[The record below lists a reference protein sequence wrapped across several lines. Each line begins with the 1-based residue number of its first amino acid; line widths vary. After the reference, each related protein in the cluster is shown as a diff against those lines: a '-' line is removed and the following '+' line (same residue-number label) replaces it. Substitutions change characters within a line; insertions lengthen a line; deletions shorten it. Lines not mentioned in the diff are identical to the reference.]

1 MSGLLPAN
9 TTLQLGDNSGNI
21 SHQGVLTSNV
31 NGTTLLTGTFPTTS
45 TGTSTCHA
53 HYTNSSTGALKFLN
67 ASGTGEGGHEF
78 YASNSTTAPVKTLE
92 INKTAMLLNTAL
104 TNNSGNTN
112 LSLEYNNLTFTND
125 ILQCYLNNEAFAFKS
140 GGASNVQI
148 NNSPENPNVIFTSA
162 TTNSQLTAND
172 LTFGGVSLPT
182 TVSSNTTN
190 INTLKIKQTNLI
202 NVYSSPA
209 MYADGSPP
217 LPVPS
222 SSSNTY
228 GQFGF
233 YFKNS
238 TVGLKINWYM
248 PPATGMIV
256 SDILG
261 LYMRYFNCST
271 TSNGNSPFIIVY
283 TKATGTNDAIPNFAH
298 SVMVYII
305 NTTPVA
311 NTSYTMFMNASGTCP
326 NPSAYASNIQTMII
340 SPVNNPRGPYAP
352 TESVLAIVIG
362 SNSSSAVNSVEFI
375 AQKLG
380 VMTATGTQEL
390 SFMTLL

>member
-21 SHQGVLTSNV
+21 FHQGVLTSNV
-31 NGTTLLTGTFPTTS
+31 NGTTLLTGTFPSTS
-45 TGTSTCHA
+45 TGSSTCHS
-53 HYTNSSTGALKFLN
+53 HYTDSSTGALKFLN
-67 ASGTGEGGHEF
+67 ASGTGEGGHQF

-92 INKTAMLLNTAL
+92 INKTAMLLNTSL
-104 TNNSGNTN
+104 TNDSGNTN
-112 LSLEYNNLTFTND
+112 LSLAYNNLTFTD
-125 ILQCYLNNEAFAFKS
+125 DTFQCLLNNESFIFYS
-140 GGASNVQI
+140 GGLSNVRI
-148 NNSPENPNVIFTSA
+148 NNSSENPNIFFNNGIHS
-162 TTNSQLTAND
+162 SQLTESD
-172 LTFGGVSLPT
+172 LTFDGVSLPT
-182 TVSSNTTN
+182 AVASNTTN

-209 MYADGSPP
+209 IYADGAPP
-217 LPVPS
+217 TPVPS
-222 SSSNTY
+222 ITSNTY
-228 GQFGF
+228 AQFGW
-233 YFKNS
+233 YFKNL

-271 TSNGNSPFIIVY
+271 TSNGNSPFIVVY
-283 TKATGTNDAIPNFAH
+283 TKPTGSGDAIPTFAH

-305 NTTPVA
+305 NTTPVV

-326 NPSAYASNIQTMII
+326 NPSAYASNIQTMIQ

-352 TESVLAIVIG
+352 TESVLAFVIG
-362 SNSSSAVNSVEFI
+362 SNSSSAVNSVDFI
-375 AQKLG
+375 AQKFG
-380 VMTATGTQEL
+380 VMTSNGTQEL
-390 SFMTLL
+390 SFMTLI